1 MFNIGCHLS
10 TTKGYYHMGEEA
22 LHIGANT
29 FQFFTRNP
37 RGGKAKQV
45 NYEDMKLLI
54 ALAEHNN
61 FATLMAHAPYTMNA
75 CSAEPSIRDF
85 ALQVIQED
93 LSTLENLPD
102 VYYVFHP
109 GSHSGQ
115 GIEQGIALI
124 AKMLNSVLKDGQRTT
139 VLLETMAGKGTEI
152 GKTFEELNLIIQL
165 LERKE
170 KIGVCLDTCH
180 VFDGGYD
187 IINNLDGVLKEFDDK
202 IGLNFLKAVHCND
215 SLNILGSH
223 KDRHAGIGKG
233 TIGLDAMSR
242 IINHPALKKL
252 PFYLETPNDLPGYAK
267 EIRLLRKLY
276 VE

>member
-1 MFNIGCHLS
+1 MLNIGCHLS
-10 TTKGYYHMGEEA
+10 TAKGYYHMGKEA

-37 RGGKAKQV
+37 RGGKAKKV
-45 NYEDMKLLI
+45 NYDDMRLLI
-54 ALAEHNN
+54 ELAESNH

-75 CSAEPSIRDF
+75 CSADAGIRDF
-85 ALQVIQED
+85 ALQIMQED
-93 LSTLENLPD
+93 LATLENFPA
-102 VYYVFHP
+102 VNYVFHP

-115 GIEQGIALI
+115 GVGQGISLI
-124 AKMLNSVLKDGQRTT
+124 AKMLNSVLKEGQKTT

-152 GKTFEELNLIIQL
+152 GKTFDELNSIIQL
-165 LERKE
+165 VERKE

-180 VFDGGYD
+180 VFDAGYD

-233 TIGLDAMSR
+233 TIGLEAMSR
-242 IINHPALKKL
+242 IINHTALRKL
-252 PFYLETPNDLPGYAK
+252 PFYLETPNDLPGYAE
-267 EIRLLRKLY
+267 EIRILRELY
-276 VE
+276 LE

>member
-1 MFNIGCHLS
+1 MFSIGCHLS
-10 TTKGYYHMGEEA
+10 AAKGYYHMGKEA
-22 LHIGANT
+22 LSINANT

-37 RGGKAKQV
+37 RGGKAKKV
-45 NYEDMKLLI
+45 NFEDMRLLI
-54 ALAEHNN
+54 ELAESNH

-75 CSAEPSIRDF
+75 CSAEPSIRKF

-93 LSTLENLPD
+93 LATLENFPD

-115 GIEQGIALI
+115 GVEQGIVLI
-124 AKMLNSVLKDGQRTT
+124 AEMLNAVLSDGQQTT

-152 GKTFEELNLIIQL
+152 GKTFEELNAIIQL
-165 LERKE
+165 LDKKE

-187 IINNLDGVLKEFDDK
+187 LVNNLDGVIKEFDDK

-252 PFYLETPNDLPGYAK
+252 PFYLETPNDVLGYAE
-267 EIRLLRKLY
+267 EIGLLRKMY
-276 VE
+276 IE

>member
-10 TTKGYYHMGEEA
+10 TAKGYYRMGKEA
-22 LHIGANT
+22 LSINANT

-37 RGGKAKQV
+37 RGGKAKKV
-45 NYEDMKLLI
+45 NYDDMRLLI
-54 ALAEHNN
+54 ELAESNN

-75 CSAEPSIRDF
+75 CSVEQGIRNF
-85 ALQVIQED
+85 ALQVMQED
-93 LSTLENLPD
+93 LETLENLPNT
-102 VYYVFHP
+102 YYVFHP

-115 GIEQGIALI
+115 GVERGIFLI
-124 AKMLNSVLKDGQRTT
+124 ANMLNAALTEEQKTT
-139 VLLETMAGKGTEI
+139 VLLETMSGKGTEI
-152 GKTFEELNLIIQL
+152 GKTFEELNAIIQL
-165 LERKE
+165 LDQKE

-187 IINNLDGVLKEFDDK
+187 VANNLDGVLTEFDDK
-202 IGLNFLKAVHCND
+202 IGLEFLKAVHCND

-233 TIGLDAMSR
+233 TIGIDGMSR

-252 PFYLETPNDLPGYAK
+252 PFYLETPNDVLGYAE
-267 EIRLLRKLY
+267 EIGLLRKMY
-276 VE
+276 IE

>member
-10 TTKGYYHMGEEA
+10 TAKGYYHMGEEA

-45 NYEDMKLLI
+45 NFEDMKLLI

-75 CSAEPSIRDF
+75 CSADAGIRDF
-85 ALQVIQED
+85 ALQIMQED
-93 LSTLENLPD
+93 LATLENFPA
-102 VYYVFHP
+102 VNYVFHP

-115 GIEQGIALI
+115 GVGQGISLI
-124 AKMLNSVLKDGQRTT
+124 AKMLNSVLKEGQKTT

-152 GKTFEELNLIIQL
+152 GKTFDELNLIIQL
-165 LERKE
+165 VERKE

-233 TIGLDAMSR
+233 TIGLEAMSR
-242 IINHPALKKL
+242 IINHTALRKL
-252 PFYLETPNDLPGYAK
+252 PFYLETPNDLPGYVE
-267 EIRLLRKLY
+267 EIRILRELY
-276 VE
+276 LE